1 MIISGSLDET
11 EEHFHLTTGCGNC
24 YLVISR
30 LLSIVLRQWCNIQRV
45 LQFQVESDCKLAK
58 IISQGTSD
66 N

>member
-11 EEHFHLTTGCGNC
+11 EEHFYLTMGCGNC

-30 LLSIVLRQWCNIQRV
+30 LLSIVLWQLCNIQHV
-45 LQFQVESDCKLAK
+45 LQFQVESDCKLDK